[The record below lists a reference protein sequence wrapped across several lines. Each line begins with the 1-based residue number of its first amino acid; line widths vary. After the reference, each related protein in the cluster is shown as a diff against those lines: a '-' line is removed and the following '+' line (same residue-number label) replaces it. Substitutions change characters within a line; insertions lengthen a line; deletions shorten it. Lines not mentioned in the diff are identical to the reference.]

1 MPRMFDILRDQ
12 GGEDGDKSKKDK
24 LAISVQNNSKNSLL
38 SFPKSTTDSDHKKQ
52 ASTDNYAL
60 ASRNLINAARESG
73 VDNYEIAQKIYEDAV
88 TTVAELLSSSKDQED
103 LSSFAKNI
111 QEVIDN
117 VYNQLILGDK
127 ILTNIYKPKINEYY
141 LPYHIVNT
149 LVLSLA
155 TGLNMKFNKSRID
168 DLGVAAI
175 FSDTGIEEVK
185 DIVTKPRKL
194 TEEERCWMEA
204 HLSKSLKFAERVL
217 PLNDAVKETIAM
229 HHERINGKGYPR
241 GLKQDAINPYAKI
254 IGLVDVFEAMTHKR
268 NYLEEMSA
276 HKAIRLLIG
285 PLRENF
291 DVDVMKNF
299 INKMSVYPI
308 GSLVVLDTKEV
319 ARVVSVHPGSPLR
332 PIVQIIRDALGNPL
346 EGNMIIDLSI
356 QDFPTIQDSSQSV

>member
-1 MPRMFDILRDQ
+1 MFDILRGQ
-12 GGEDGDKSKKDK
+12 GPEDAGKSKKKQQETLGQKD
-24 LAISVQNNSKNSLL
+24 NKNSLL
-38 SFPKSTTDSDHKKQ
+38 NFPKASADPNNKDQ
-52 ASTDNYAL
+52 APPDNYAL
-60 ASRNLINAARESG
+60 VSRELINAARENG

-88 TTVAELLSSSKDQED
+88 STIEDLLNRSKDQEN
-103 LSSFAKNI
+103 LNSFAKDI
-111 QEVIDN
+111 QGIIDN
-117 VYNQLILGDK
+117 VFNQLILGDK
-127 ILTNIYKPKINEYY
+127 ILANIYKPKINEYY

-155 TGLNMKFNKSRID
+155 TGLSMKFNKSRID
-168 DLGVAAI
+168 DLGLAAI

-194 TEEERCWMEA
+194 TEEERCWVEA

-217 PLNDAVKETIAM
+217 PLNDTIKEAIQM

-241 GLKQDAINPYAKI
+241 GLKQDAISPYAKI
-254 IGLVDVFEAMTHKR
+254 IGLVDVYEAMTHKR
-268 NYLEEMSA
+268 NFLEEMSA

-291 DVDVMKNF
+291 DTYVMKNF

-308 GSLVVLDTKEV
+308 GSLVVLDTNEI

-332 PIVQIIRDALGNPL
+332 PIIQIIRDASGNTL
-346 EGNMIIDLSI
+346 EENAIIDLSI
-356 QDFPTIQDSSQSV
+356 QDFPAIQDSFQSV